1 MKTFK
6 LYHTARGYLCKVNTQ
21 EIFFLFGIQE
31 TDADT
36 INILLSQENNG
47 YYIKL

>member
-6 LYHTARGYLCKVNTQ
+6 LYHTARGYLCKVNTA
-21 EIFFLFGIQE
+21 EIVFLFGITE

-36 INILLSQENNG
+36 INILLAQENSG
-47 YYIKL
+47 YYIQ

>member
-6 LYHTARGYLCKVNTQ
+6 LYHTARGYLCKVNTA
-21 EIFFLFGIQE
+21 EIVFLFGITE

-36 INILLSQENNG
+36 INILLSQEQSG
-47 YYIKL
+47 YYIQ

>member
-6 LYHTARGYLCKVNTQ
+6 LYHTARGYLCKVNTN
-21 EIFFLFGIQE
+21 EIAFLFGITE

-36 INILLSQENNG
+36 INILLSQENSG
-47 YYIKL
+47 YYIQ